1 MNSKLIFTGVAMGGL
16 ILGVG
21 IVTPPFAVAQQDL
34 QQDLAEKPQIVQ
46 VQEQDVPPE
55 VHAAD
60 DDSADKS
67 QSENKSDE
75 NITDTAAIEAK
86 SDIGNQFIRFH
97 MWDGSIV
104 GGDVAFE
111 LIDIDTTFGTLQIPI
126 RDILKFHPGLDSI
139 PALGARITTLVEGL
153 GDKDFSVR
161 ENSHRELVSMGLQLQ
176 NEIGRFEDG
185 GSAERKKH
193 LEEIK
198 KLVAEMS
205 DESGDLETGE
215 LARPLIR
222 GDLIVTREFSIVGK
236 IRQSEFQLSSKFG
249 DLLVN
254 LADIRMAD
262 RSFNSS
268 KEEVRKSVEI
278 SGTSF
283 FQTSPV
289 STKIRVNRGDKIS
302 IRASGVVQWTNWST
316 SSGPDGIEN
325 QGTWQNQ
332 NSGTLMARVGKGDNY
347 IKIGSSGDFVAKQT
361 GELFLGIAI
370 QDNFAKNNSGYRWD
384 GDYTAKIVIQPA
396 K

>member
-1 MNSKLIFTGVAMGGL
+1 MNSKLLFTGVALGGL

-21 IVTPPFAVAQQDL
+21 IVTPLFAFAQQELGIDIAL
-34 QQDLAEKPQIVQ
+34 KPQILRDQDDAVPQEVQ
-46 VQEQDVPPE
+46 VPDAESVAIP
-55 VHAAD
+55 
-60 DDSADKS
+60 
-67 QSENKSDE
+67 QSDNKTDE
-75 NITDTAAIEAK
+75 EITDTAAIAAK
-86 SDIGNQFIRFH
+86 SDIGDQFIRFH

-104 GGDVAFE
+104 GGDVTFE
-111 LIDIDTTFGTLQIPI
+111 KIDIDTTFGTLQIPI

-139 PALGARITTLVEGL
+139 PALGQKISTLVEGL
-153 GDKDFSVR
+153 GDKDFAVR
-161 ENSHRELVSMGLQLQ
+161 ENSHRELVAMGLRLQ

-198 KLVAEMS
+198 KIIAELS

-215 LARPLIR
+215 LERPLIR
-222 GDLIVTREFSIVGK
+222 GDLIVTGEFSIVGK
-236 IRQSEFQLSSKFG
+236 IRQSEFKLSSKFG

-268 KEEVRKSVEI
+268 KEEVRKSVEV

-283 FQTSPV
+283 FQTTPV

-302 IRASGVVQWTNWST
+302 IRATGVVQWTNWST

-332 NSGTLMARVGKGDNY
+332 NSGTLMARIGKSENY
-347 IKIGSSGDFVAKQT
+347 IKIGSSGDFVAKQA

-370 QDNFAKNNSGYRWD
+370 QDNYAKNNSGYRWD
-384 GDYTAKIVIQPA
+384 GDYSAKIVVQPA
-396 K
+396 E

>member
-34 QQDLAEKPQIVQ
+34 QQDLAEKPQIVL
-46 VQEQDVPPE
+46 VQEQGVPPE
-55 VHAAD
+55 FQAAD
-60 DDSADKS
+60 DDSVVKA
-67 QSENKSDE
+67 QSENKTDE
-75 NITDTAAIEAK
+75 KITDTAAIEAK

-104 GGDVAFE
+104 GGDVAFDK
-111 LIDIDTTFGTLQIPI
+111 IDIDTTFGTLQIPI

-198 KLVAEMS
+198 KLIAEMS

-215 LARPLIR
+215 LERPLIR

-283 FQTSPV
+283 FQTTPV

>member
-21 IVTPPFAVAQQDL
+21 IVTPPFAFAQQDL
-34 QQDLAEKPQIVQ
+34 QQDLAEKPQIEL
-46 VQEQDVPPE
+46 VQEQGVPPE
-55 VHAAD
+55 VQAAD
-60 DDSADKS
+60 DESVVNP
-67 QSENKSDE
+67 QSENKTDE
-75 NITDTAAIEAK
+75 KITDTAAIQAK

-104 GGDVAFE
+104 GGDVAFDK
-111 LIDIDTTFGTLQIPI
+111 IDIDTNFGTLQIPI

-161 ENSHRELVSMGLQLQ
+161 ENSHRELASMGLQLQ

-215 LARPLIR
+215 LERPLIR

-249 DLLVN
+249 DLMVN

-283 FQTSPV
+283 FQTTPV
-289 STKIRVNRGDKIS
+289 STRIRVNRGDKIS

-347 IKIGSSGDFVAKQT
+347 IKIGSSGDFVAKQA

>member
-55 VHAAD
+55 VQAAD

>member
-16 ILGVG
+16 ILGAG
-21 IVTPPFAVAQQDL
+21 IVTPPFAFAQQDL
-34 QQDLAEKPQIVQ
+34 QQDLAEKPQIVL
-46 VQEQDVPPE
+46 VQEQSVPPE
-55 VHAAD
+55 VQAAD
-60 DDSADKS
+60 DDSAVKS
-67 QSENKSDE
+67 QSENKTDE

-104 GGDVAFE
+104 GGDVAFDK
-111 LIDIDTTFGTLQIPI
+111 IDIDTTFGTLQIPI

-198 KLVAEMS
+198 KLIAEMS

-215 LARPLIR
+215 LERPLIR

-283 FQTSPV
+283 FQTTPV

-347 IKIGSSGDFVAKQT
+347 IKIGSSGDFVAKQA